1 MSFRIYD
8 RRWVDMPYFITDESE
23 CPAWAVVKED
33 GEVVA
38 CHDTKQSAIDQMV
51 ALSIAEDLAPG
62 GERVANAVTAVITD
76 IDDTIIERGTR
87 PIRDVI
93 DAVNGL
99 PGDLF
104 VITGREERQRSTTNT
119 TLQNAGLR
127 SHILLMRPDESVD
140 PISFKVGEA
149 ERLAETYRITHV
161 FENDAETREG
171 YAGLGLTVI
180 DPAEFEVRAEPGEVS
195 VGDFVSWDSSGGTAR
210 GQIERIITEGQ
221 LDVPDTEF
229 SINADEDDPA
239 ALIRVFRELE
249 DGWSPTD
256 TLVGHRLSTLTRID
270 PLPLAEDRELP
281 DAYRPALSEDVPEG
295 RACGNCVFYDDTNV
309 SGDMAWCERWDEYVR
324 GDYYCDAW
332 QARED
337 EARAENIPQY
347 IQDAAARGLELN
359 REGFGGDGLTE
370 GTLRE
375 ARAMARGEM
384 SDDKVVRANAW
395 AARHEVDL
403 EAPKNRDPEHPEWP
417 GAGAVAHYLWGIDPL
432 DPGPARR
439 WLEREVERIRDERTE
454 MQNVEVRTFDAEMRA
469 VGDGDGMTFGG
480 YAWRY
485 MEPSLPLPFTER
497 IAPGAFT
504 RTLKSRNDVRAYY
517 NHNDEL
523 LLGSTRAKTLRI
535 EDRPDGG
542 YVEIDLPDTE
552 IGRSTAYH
560 IRRGDI
566 TGMSFGFSTVSD
578 EWSSDGN
585 ERTLQEV
592 RLHEVSVVSGVPA
605 YPSTTASVRN
615 LKVIAHRTEMDADEL
630 SDAMTAL
637 QNGELD
643 DHQAN
648 ILRTVVDKM
657 TGKTDEPTVPLSVLQ
672 KQMELLAKAF

>member
-1 MSFRIYD
+1 
-8 RRWVDMPYFITDESE
+8 MPYFISDSAEG
-23 CPAWAVVKED
+23 CAGWGVIKQD
-33 GEVVA
+33 GEVLG
-38 CHDTKQSAIDQMV
+38 CHDTKQAAIDQMV
-51 ALSIAEDLAPG
+51 ALSVAEGIEPG
-62 GERVANAVTAVITD
+62 GERVANAAVAVITD

-93 DAVNGL
+93 EHINNL

-104 VITGREERQRSTTNT
+104 VITGREERQRATTVT
-119 TLQNAGLR
+119 TLTNAGLR
-127 SHILLMRPDESVD
+127 AFTLFMRPDESVD
-140 PISFKVGEA
+140 TVSFKTGEA
-149 ERLAETYRITHV
+149 ERLAQSYRITHV
-161 FENDAETREG
+161 FENDADTREA
-171 YAGLGLTVI
+171 YAGLGLTVL
-180 DPAEFEVRAEPGEVS
+180 DPADFEVRAEPGELAL
-195 VGDFVSWDSSGGTAR
+195 GDFVEWDSSGGMAR
-210 GQIERIITEGQ
+210 GQVEHIMTEGV
-221 LDVPDTEF
+221 LGIPDSDF
-229 SINADEDDPA
+229 SINASEDDPA
-239 ALIRVFRELE
+239 ALIRIFAAQD
-249 DGWSPTD
+249 DGFVPTE
-256 TLVGHRLSTLTRID
+256 TLVGHRFSTLTKID
-270 PLPLAEDRELP
+270 
-281 DAYRPALSEDVPEG
+281 ALQPPSED
-295 RACGNCVFYDDTNV
+295 
-309 SGDMAWCERWDEYVR
+309 
-324 GDYYCDAW
+324 
-332 QARED
+332 
-337 EARAENIPQY
+337 RAENIPQY

-359 REGFGGDGLTE
+359 REGYGGDGLTDA
-370 GTLRE
+370 TLRE

-395 AARHEVDL
+395 GARHEVDL

-432 DPGPARR
+432 DPGPARQ

-469 VGDGDGMTFGG
+469 IGDDSNGMTFGG

-485 MEPSLPLPFTER
+485 NEPSLPLPFTER
-497 IAPGAFT
+497 IAQGAFT

-566 TGMSFGFSTVSD
+566 TGMSFGFSTVAD
-578 EWSSDGN
+578 EWSTDGN

-637 QNGELD
+637 QSGELSD
-643 DHQAN
+643 DQAN
-648 ILRTVVDKM
+648 ILRTLVDKM
-657 TGKTDEPTVPLSVLQ
+657 TGKTDEPQPTVPLSILE